1 MLPGLLR
8 AYLAT
13 GLGFEQERRVAVLL
27 LAEMDE
33 DGLLSRRLGE
43 RRGTLGFCMPP
54 LTDLGCSAGALG

>member
-8 AYLAT
+8 TYLVT
-13 GLGFEQERRVAVLL
+13 GLGFEEERRVAVLH

-43 RRGTLGFCMPP
+43 RRGRLGFCMPP
-54 LTDLGCSAGALG
+54 LPALGC